1 MYMISIWTSEEWIS
15 RWGIPYEGSRRG
27 GCEGSEAG
35 GTTISY
41 IKDTTTNINILNT
54 LSLTGLKSM
63 SPYIL
68 FGLYYG
74 LLATLPVGPPQI
86 LCMRS
91 FLLGGNIGGL
101 TSLSGLM
108 LAQLATT
115 ISIYSSPL
123 YIWLSKPH
131 LLTVVVIPYMVVFC
145 LTINDL
151 PNYQIL
157 RPVTS
162 LRDSRL
168 VGLFL
173 NSFLFQI
180 LNPILLPNPV
190 LTRLTHLLLFRYSS
204 NLMFVIPSFLGWLG
218 GHIAFSYLSKLL
230 LIRVKKDSPVIYLLV
245 KRSIYATFSIVF
257 VANALIYLGRA
268 PVPFWTIK
276 FMNESHDKEISFW
289 EIAGYPDFL
298 WWFFKPWPTSSFD
311 PSRENRGNRFIKNS
325 RSDLNSSFYKIKTS
339 TYFFRKCL
347 TDGKQRLCIAAL
359 PSLSI
364 FER

>member
-1 MYMISIWTSEEWIS
+1 
-15 RWGIPYEGSRRG
+15 
-27 GCEGSEAG
+27 
-35 GTTISY
+35 
-41 IKDTTTNINILNT
+41 
-54 LSLTGLKSM
+54 M

-74 LLATLPVGPPQI
+74 LPSTLPVGPSQI

-101 TSLSGLM
+101 ASLSGLM
-108 LAQLATT
+108 LAQLTAA
-115 ISIYSSPL
+115 ISIYCSPI
-123 YIWLSKPH
+123 YILLSKPH
-131 LLTVVVIPYMVVFC
+131 LLTVVAIPYMVVFC
-145 LTINDL
+145 LAINDL

-162 LRDSRL
+162 SRDSRL
-168 VGLFL
+168 VGLFI

-190 LTRLTHLLLFRYSS
+190 LTRLTHLLFFRYSNNS
-204 NLMFVIPSFLGWLG
+204 IFVVTNFLGWLT

-230 LIRVKKDSPVIYLLV
+230 LIRVKKDSPIIYLSVKRVIYT
-245 KRSIYATFSIVF
+245 TFSIVF

-268 PVPFWTIK
+268 PVSFRTMK
-276 FMNESHDKEISFW
+276 FMNESHDKEMSFW
-289 EIAGYPDFL
+289 EIAEYPDFL
-298 WWFFKPWPTSSFD
+298 WWFFKPWPTSFFD
-311 PSRENRGNRFIKNS
+311 PSRGNRGNRFIRNS
-325 RSDLNSSFYKIKTS
+325 RSDINSSFYKGKTS
-339 TYFFRKCL
+339 TYLFKKCL

-364 FER
+364 FEK

>member
-1 MYMISIWTSEEWIS
+1 MKREKCKEKKKSGE
-15 RWGIPYEGSRRG
+15 
-27 GCEGSEAG
+27 
-35 GTTISY
+35 TTIPH
-41 IKDTTTNINILNT
+41 IKKTTTNINISNI
-54 LSLTGLKSM
+54 LSLTGLKLM

-101 TSLSGLM
+101 ASLSGLM

-115 ISIYSSPL
+115 ISIYCSPI
-123 YIWLSKPH
+123 YILLSKPH
-131 LLTVVVIPYMVVFC
+131 LLTIVAIPYMVIFC

-151 PNYQIL
+151 PSYQIL

-162 LRDSRL
+162 FRDSR
-168 VGLFL
+168 VVSLFF
-173 NSFLFQI
+173 NSFLIQI

-190 LTRLTHLLLFRYSS
+190 LARLTHLLLFRYSS
-204 NLMFVIPSFLGWLG
+204 NLIFVVTSFLGWLI
-218 GHIAFSYLSKLL
+218 GHLVFSHLSKLL
-230 LIRVKKDSPVIYLLV
+230 LIRVKKDSPIIYLLV
-245 KRSIYATFSIVF
+245 KRTIYTTFSIVF

-276 FMNESHDKEISFW
+276 FMNESHDKEMSFW
-289 EIAGYPDFL
+289 EIAEYPDFL
-298 WWFFKPWPTSSFD
+298 WWFFKPWPTSFFD
-311 PSRENRGNRFIKNS
+311 PSRGNRGNRFIRNS
-325 RSDLNSSFYKIKTS
+325 RFNLNSSFYRGKTS
-339 TYFFRKCL
+339 TFFFKNCL
-347 TDGKQRLCIAAL
+347 TDGKQRLCVAAL

-364 FER
+364 FEK